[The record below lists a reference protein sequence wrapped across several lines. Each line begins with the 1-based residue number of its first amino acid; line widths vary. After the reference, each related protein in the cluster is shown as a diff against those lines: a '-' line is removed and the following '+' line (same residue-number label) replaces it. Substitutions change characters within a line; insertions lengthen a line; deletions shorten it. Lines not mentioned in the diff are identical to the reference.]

1 MTLHDGSGKLLELRT
16 GDILRHPALP
26 GFELDVG
33 ALFSRALDLPF

>member
-1 MTLHDGSGKLLELRT
+1 MRLHEGPGKPRELKA
-16 GDILRHPALP
+16 GDTLRHQALP